1 MSVQRVEACKRTLS
15 ETAERVLGCAL
26 DLEQPGSQD
35 FFRVRLVTPTRYK
48 IDIGYLAIAP
58 DGKVMRH
65 HITTTALDGV
75 LEELPP
81 EFRPNWLP
89 A

>member
-15 ETAERVLGCAL
+15 ESAGRVLGCPL
-26 DLEQPGSQD
+26 DLEQPGSQN
-35 FFRVRLVTPTRYK
+35 FFRVRLVTPTGYK

-58 DGKVMRH
+58 DGRVQRH
-65 HITTTALDGV
+65 HITTTALDAV
-75 LEELPP
+75 LEELPLD
-81 EFRPNWLP
+81 FRPNYLP